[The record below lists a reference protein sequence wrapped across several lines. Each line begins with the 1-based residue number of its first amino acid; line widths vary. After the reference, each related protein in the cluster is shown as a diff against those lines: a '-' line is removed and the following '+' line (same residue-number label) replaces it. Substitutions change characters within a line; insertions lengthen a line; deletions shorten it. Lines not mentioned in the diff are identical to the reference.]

1 MAFSDIVVAA
11 ADVAAVGTE
20 DLAVAAAAADDA
32 AVDSDALLP

>member
-1 MAFSDIVVAA
+1 LAFSDIVVAA

-20 DLAVAAAAADDA
+20 DLAVAAAADA